1 MEPFN
6 LVTSDNSQTDPWFQ
20 PADDRQQSFSSLNE
34 AITGLGCSPLKVAK
48 LNESQLQKYTK
59 KKVEQAK
66 LKLDDLSNEPSTSQ
80 AASEPAP
87 HLTCSECDDYKTL
100 ISECKSASKPEQI
113 QILTLAPTSW
123 TIDKT
128 AREFNVTNYVVG
140 KARALKQS
148 KGILAY
154 PLKKVGHGISGEIKQ
169 NVTNFFESDEISRMC
184 PGMKDFVPVRIDGE
198 KVHKQ
203 KRLILCNLDEA
214 YQAFKAKHPCKIGFS
229 KFCELR
235 PKWCIT
241 VGARGTHSVCV
252 CTQQQNVKLMS
263 ACLGHEVTYHTLI
276 QKLVCEETNK
286 TCMLHR
292 CNNCPG
298 EAGLLAF
305 LETLMA
311 PELEAEESIQF
322 KQWVHTDRTS
332 LITQE
337 ETCSNFIDTLIAKT
351 DELSETS
358 FSSSISGSFF
368 ESS

>member
-1 MEPFN
+1 M
-6 LVTSDNSQTDPWFQ
+6 V
-20 PADDRQQSFSSLNE
+20 R
-34 AITGLGCSPLKVAK
+34 
-48 LNESQLQKYTK
+48 
-59 KKVEQAK
+59 
-66 LKLDDLSNEPSTSQ
+66 
-80 AASEPAP
+80 
-87 HLTCSECDDYKTL
+87 
-100 ISECKSASKPEQI
+100 
-113 QILTLAPTSW
+113 
-123 TIDKT
+123 
-128 AREFNVTNYVVG
+128 

-154 PLKKVGHGISGEIKQ
+154 PLKKVGHGISDEIKQ

-203 KRLILCNLDEA
+203 KRLILCNLDEV

-241 VGARGTHSVCV
+241 VGARGTYSVCV
-252 CTQQQNVKLMS
+252 CTQHQNVKLMS
-263 ACLGHEVTYHTLI
+263 ACLGHKVTYHTLI

-298 EAGLLAF
+298 ETGLLAF

-332 LITQE
+332 LKPDI
-337 ETCSNFIDTLIAKT
+337 CI
-351 DELSETS
+351 
-358 FSSSISGSFF
+358 ISGDFSKNYSFILQDAVQGF
-368 ESS
+368 HWTNSMATLHPFVAYCMIQNKLEVISINVK